1 MSKKTQEAIESST
14 HPPIPPCFKTTLQP
28 FMIRLRT
35 EIQSPDVRIALAAC
49 NYSSILKATVGVVDE
64 WGAAF
69 FSRIL
74 GPTMRRYE
82 GFSARHNIQQ
92 HNESSQRKSDTIQKG
107 SGSLATLDLNEL
119 LAETEDLLRKLD
131 YGGLRAIKQNDVS
144 LQESILKPIHLIEH
158 GAELLSSSSPST
170 PSQASL
176 IIFLQVVFS
185 SIRHVRRT
193 SSKVIA
199 LKVIHRIALFSS
211 DGIRLE
217 RIVPMVTF
225 LLQDSEPIIKA
236 LGISVLTSVLTMV
249 KTFPPSDAQLFPRY
263 VFKKVAHLIT
273 DASLIVRVAFARNI
287 AALSETSLRFLDI
300 GHSVSLYDAAVA
312 SQDGH
317 ADHHGV
323 KAPVFTED
331 SASLLGT
338 DAPTANKDQVSSNT
352 GVDNTTLFRNTYDS
366 DLAML
371 HEVVLRWVVHI
382 TTDSSD
388 HSSQSKQALLN
399 DLPRLCNF
407 FGADYSFQILP
418 QILAFLNDRKDWQL
432 RASLCLHLPMICVV
446 VGRAATEQFVV
457 PCVESALNDDEERV
471 VNEALVCL
479 STLVSSSLLTRTSL
493 LGSEVSP
500 PSNHSDERPR
510 REKPGVIK
518 KAAALLLHPSET
530 VRQNTA
536 AFIFFSFKQLGGTD
550 IHAFSSRI
558 LYPYLQYN
566 PSFESVRHLVSCLK
580 APTTTLGPTGVMTS
594 RKASIVNVEIEFTQ
608 KLARSLYVPSQWF
621 SEQKFPYLPT
631 WYESLQR
638 VAQMDPILNDP
649 HFSLGIRA
657 IEQGKSK

>member
-1 MSKKTQEAIESST
+1 
-14 HPPIPPCFKTTLQP
+14 
-28 FMIRLRT
+28 MIRLRT
-35 EIQSPDVRIALAAC
+35 EIQSPDVRIALVAC
-49 NYSSILKATVGVVDE
+49 NYSSILRATVGVEDE
-64 WGAAF
+64 WGTAF

-82 GFSARHNIQQ
+82 GFLARNNTQQ
-92 HNESSQRKSDTIQKG
+92 NDESNRRKSDKMQKRSEG
-107 SGSLATLDLNEL
+107 LASFSLIEL
-119 LAETEDLLRKLD
+119 LAETEYLLQKLD
-131 YGGLRAIKQNDVS
+131 SGGPQTIKQYDVM
-144 LQESILKPIHLIEH
+144 LQEPMLKPIHLIDH
-158 GAELLSSSSPST
+158 GAELSSSSSTT

-176 IIFLQVVFS
+176 IIILQVVFS

-199 LKVIHRIALFSS
+199 LKLIQRIALFSS

-287 AALSETSLRFLDI
+287 AALSENSLRFLDI
-300 GHSVSLYDAAVA
+300 GHLVSL
-312 SQDGH
+312 SQDGL
-317 ADHHGV
+317 DHHGGTPIFPEDTASLSGTDV
-323 KAPVFTED
+323 PTTNKDPVSPFTE
-331 SASLLGT
+331 
-338 DAPTANKDQVSSNT
+338 
-352 GVDNTTLFRNTYDS
+352 VDNTTLFRNTYDS
-366 DLAML
+366 DLAVL

-399 DLPRLCNF
+399 DLPRLCTF

-432 RASLCLHLPMICVV
+432 RASLCLHLPTICVV

-457 PCVESALNDDEERV
+457 PCIESALNDDEEQV

-479 STLVSSSLLTRTSL
+479 STLISSSLLTRTSL
-493 LGSEVSP
+493 LGSVVSP
-500 PSNHSDERPR
+500 LSNHSDERPK
-510 REKPGVIK
+510 REKQGVIK

-530 VRQNTA
+530 VRRNTA
-536 AFIFFSFKQLGGTD
+536 AFIFFCFQQLGETD
-550 IHAFSSRI
+550 VHAFASLI

-566 PSFESVRHLVSCLK
+566 PSFESVKHLLSCLK

-594 RKASIVNVEIEFTQ
+594 LKASNINVEIEFTQ
-608 KLARSLYVPSQWF
+608 KVARSLYVPSQWF
-621 SEQKFPYLPT
+621 AEHNCPCLPT
-631 WYESLQR
+631 WYESLRR
-638 VAQMDPILNDP
+638 VAQMDPVLNEP

-657 IEQGKSK
+657 IEQGKSN

>member
-631 WYESLQR
+631 WYQSLQR

>member
-323 KAPVFTED
+323 I
-331 SASLLGT
+331 
-338 DAPTANKDQVSSNT
+338 
-352 GVDNTTLFRNTYDS
+352 DN
-366 DLAML
+366 
-371 HEVVLRWVVHI
+371 
-382 TTDSSD
+382 
-388 HSSQSKQALLN
+388 
-399 DLPRLCNF
+399 
-407 FGADYSFQILP
+407 
-418 QILAFLNDRKDWQL
+418 
-432 RASLCLHLPMICVV
+432 
-446 VGRAATEQFVV
+446 
-457 PCVESALNDDEERV
+457 
-471 VNEALVCL
+471 
-479 STLVSSSLLTRTSL
+479 
-493 LGSEVSP
+493 
-500 PSNHSDERPR
+500 
-510 REKPGVIK
+510 
-518 KAAALLLHPSET
+518 
-530 VRQNTA
+530 
-536 AFIFFSFKQLGGTD
+536 
-550 IHAFSSRI
+550 
-558 LYPYLQYN
+558 
-566 PSFESVRHLVSCLK
+566 
-580 APTTTLGPTGVMTS
+580 
-594 RKASIVNVEIEFTQ
+594 
-608 KLARSLYVPSQWF
+608 
-621 SEQKFPYLPT
+621 
-631 WYESLQR
+631 
-638 VAQMDPILNDP
+638 
-649 HFSLGIRA
+649 
-657 IEQGKSK
+657 

>member
-1 MSKKTQEAIESST
+1 
-14 HPPIPPCFKTTLQP
+14 
-28 FMIRLRT
+28 MIRLRT
-35 EIQSPDVRIALAAC
+35 EIQSPDVRIALVAC
-49 NYSSILKATVGVVDE
+49 NYSSILNATVGVVDE
-64 WGAAF
+64 WGASF
-69 FSRIL
+69 FSRLL

-193 SSKVIA
+193 SSKMIA